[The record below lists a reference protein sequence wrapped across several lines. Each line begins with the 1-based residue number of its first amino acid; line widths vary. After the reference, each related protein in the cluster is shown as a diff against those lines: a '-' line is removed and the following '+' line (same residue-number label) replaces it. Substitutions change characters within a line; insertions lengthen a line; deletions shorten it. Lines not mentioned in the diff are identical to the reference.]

1 MAVTA
6 SSSVHEDVQFKGYDP
21 KVVRGLVAFVK
32 PYWRPLLVS
41 VFLMA
46 ITSAASVAGPYL
58 VKLAVDEGIEAGSLP
73 TLRNLVLIYLTIA
86 ILQWSAIYGR
96 VFIMSRVGQSII
108 YDVRSKLFHHLQHL
122 SISFFSHYSVGRI
135 IVRVINDVSVLREFI
150 TWAMLAI
157 ARDLFVLI
165 GIIFTMVSMNL
176 RLSLLTFSVIPLI
189 VLITWVFRN
198 RSREY
203 YRETRKAISW
213 VNSVL
218 AENINGLRVI
228 QAFSR
233 EDQNYAF
240 FRDTVNRNNLDVNLK
255 AARLAARFF
264 PSVDFLGITAMALVV
279 WLGGSAVL
287 GEQLSPGTLVAFV
300 LYINRFF
307 DPIRDLSRRF
317 DSFQST
323 MASGERIL
331 NLLNT
336 PIEVQD
342 APNAIEMPPI
352 RGEIRFQKVSFHYSD
367 DPAPVLRHI
376 DLIIPAGQTV
386 ALVGK
391 TGAGKSTFVKLVA
404 RFHDP
409 TEGCVRIDGYDLR
422 EVTQQSLRR
431 QFGIVLQD
439 PFLFSGTVREN
450 IRFGRLNASDEEVE
464 AAAKAVGADEFI
476 RQLPQ
481 GYDTPV
487 EEGGAILSVGQR
499 QLISFARALLA
510 DPRIL
515 ILDEATSS
523 VDTQTERL
531 IQTGLNRLLKGRTS
545 LIIAHRLSTITNAD
559 RILVIENGQ
568 IIEDGTHSELIQKRG
583 VYYNLYSF
591 RFVDE

>member
-6 SSSVHEDVQFKGYDP
+6 PSTIHEDVQFKGYDP
-21 KVVRGLVAFVK
+21 QVIRGLLKFVK
-32 PYWRPLLVS
+32 PYWKPLLVS
-41 VFLMA
+41 LLLMA

-58 VKLAVDEGIEAGSLP
+58 VKLAVDEGVDGRSLP
-73 TLRNLVLIYLTIA
+73 TLRNIVLLYLTIA
-86 ILQWSAIYGR
+86 TLQWSAIYGR

-108 YDVRSKLFHHLQHL
+108 FDIRSKLFHHLQRL
-122 SISFFSHYSVGRI
+122 SLSFFSHYSVGRI

-165 GIIFTMVSMNL
+165 GIVITMFSMNP

-189 VLITWVFRN
+189 ILSTRLFRK
-198 RSREY
+198 RAREY

-218 AENINGLRVI
+218 AENINGLRVV

-233 EDQNYAF
+233 QDRNYSY
-240 FRDTVNRNNLDVNLK
+240 FRDVVNRNNLDVNLK
-255 AARLAARFF
+255 AAHLAALFF
-264 PSVDFLGITAMALVV
+264 PCVDFLGITAMALVV
-279 WLGGSAVL
+279 WLGGNAVL
-287 GEQLSPGTLVAFV
+287 GEHISPGTLVAFV

-317 DSFQST
+317 DTFQST

-331 NLLNT
+331 NLLNS

-342 APNAIEMPPI
+342 APDAIEMPSI
-352 RGEIRFQKVSFHYSD
+352 RGEIRFENVSFHYSD
-367 DPAPVLRHI
+367 DPTPVLRNI
-376 DLIIPAGQTV
+376 DLKIPAGQTV

-391 TGAGKSTFVKLVA
+391 TGAGKSTLIKLVA

-409 TEGCVRIDGYDLR
+409 IQGIVRIDGYDLR
-422 EVTQQSLRR
+422 QVTQQSLRR

-439 PFLFSGTVREN
+439 PFLFSGSVREN

-481 GYDTPV
+481 RYDTPV

-510 DPRIL
+510 EPRIL

-523 VDTQTERL
+523 VDTQTERM
-531 IQTGLNRLLKGRTS
+531 IQAGLTRLLKGRTA
-545 LIIAHRLSTITNAD
+545 LIIAHRLSTIINAD
-559 RILVIENGQ
+559 RILVIENGE
-568 IIEDGTHSELIQKRG
+568 IIEDGTHDELLQKRG
-583 VYYNLYSF
+583 VYYHFYSL
-591 RFVDE
+591 RFEDE

>member
-6 SSSVHEDVQFKGYDP
+6 PSTIHEDVQFKGYDP
-21 KVVRGLVAFVK
+21 QVIRGLVKFVK
-32 PYWRPLLVS
+32 PYWKPLLVS
-41 VFLMA
+41 LLLMS

-58 VKLAVDEGIEAGSLP
+58 VKLAVDEGVDGRSLP
-73 TLRNLVLIYLTIA
+73 TLRNIVLLYLTIA
-86 ILQWSAIYGR
+86 TLQWSAIYGR

-108 YDVRSKLFHHLQHL
+108 FDIRSKLFHHLQRL
-122 SISFFSHYSVGRI
+122 SLSFFSHYSVGRI

-165 GIIFTMVSMNL
+165 GIVITMFSMNP

-189 VLITWVFRN
+189 ILSTRLFRK
-198 RSREY
+198 RAREY

-218 AENINGLRVI
+218 AENINGLRVV

-233 EDQNYAF
+233 EDINYSH
-240 FRDTVNRNNLDVNLK
+240 FRDVVNRNNLDVNLK
-255 AARLAARFF
+255 AARLAALFF
-264 PSVDFLGITAMALVV
+264 PSVDLLGITAMALVV

-287 GEQLSPGTLVAFV
+287 GEQISPGTLVAFV

-317 DSFQST
+317 DTFQST

-342 APNAIEMPPI
+342 APDAIEMPPI
-352 RGEIRFQKVSFHYSD
+352 RGEIRFENVSFHYSD
-367 DPAPVLRHI
+367 DPTPVLRNI
-376 DLIIPAGQTV
+376 DLTIPAGQTV

-391 TGAGKSTFVKLVA
+391 TGAGKSTLIKLVA

-409 TEGCVRIDGYDLR
+409 TQGIVRIDGYNLR
-422 EVTQQSLRR
+422 LVTQQSLRR

-439 PFLFSGTVREN
+439 PFLFSGSVREN

-510 DPRIL
+510 EPRIL

-523 VDTQTERL
+523 VDTQTERM
-531 IQTGLNRLLKGRTS
+531 IQAGLTRLLKGRTA

-559 RILVIENGQ
+559 RILVIENGE
-568 IIEDGTHSELIQKRG
+568 IIEDGTHEELLQKRG
-583 VYYNLYSF
+583 VYYHLYSL
-591 RFVDE
+591 RFEDE

>member
-6 SSSVHEDVQFKGYDP
+6 PSTIHEDVQFKGYDP
-21 KVVRGLVAFVK
+21 QVVHGLIAFVK
-32 PYWRPLLVS
+32 PYWKPLLISLV
-41 VFLMA
+41 LMA

-58 VKLAVDEGIEAGSLP
+58 VKLAVDEGIDARSLP
-73 TLRNLVLIYLTIA
+73 TLRNLVLLYLAIA

-96 VFIMSRVGQSII
+96 VYIMSRVGQSII
-108 YDVRSKLFHHLQHL
+108 FDIRSRLFHHLQRL
-122 SISFFSHYSVGRI
+122 SLSFFTHYSVGRI

-165 GIIFTMVSMNL
+165 GIVFTMFSMNP
-176 RLSLLTFSVIPLI
+176 RLSLLTFSVLPLI
-189 VLITWVFRN
+189 ILTTRMFRN
-198 RSREY
+198 RAREY

-218 AENINGLRVI
+218 AENINGLRVV

-233 EDQNYAF
+233 EDQNYAY
-240 FRDTVNRNNLDVNLK
+240 FRDTVNRNNLDVNIK

-264 PSVDFLGITAMALVV
+264 PAIDFLGITAMALVV

-342 APNAIEMPPI
+342 AADAIEIPPI
-352 RGEIRFQKVSFHYSD
+352 RGEIRFQNVSFHYSD
-367 DPAPVLRHI
+367 DPTPVLRNI

-391 TGAGKSTFVKLVA
+391 TGAGKSTFIKLVA

-409 TEGCVRIDGYDLR
+409 TEGVIRIDGFDLR
-422 EVTQQSLRR
+422 QVTQQSLRR

-450 IRFGRLNASDEEVE
+450 IRFSRLNASDEEVE

-523 VDTQTERL
+523 VDTQTERM
-531 IQTGLNRLLKGRTS
+531 IQAGLNRLLKGRTS

-568 IIEDGTHSELIQKRG
+568 IIEDGTHQQLLQKRG
-583 VYYNLYSF
+583 AYYTLYSM
-591 RFVDE
+591 RFEEE

>member
-1 MAVTA
+1 MAVTVP
-6 SSSVHEDVQFKGYDP
+6 STIHEDVQFKGYDP
-21 KVVRGLVAFVK
+21 QVIRGLLKFVK
-32 PYWRPLLVS
+32 PYWKPLLVS
-41 VFLMA
+41 LLLMA

-58 VKLAVDEGIEAGSLP
+58 VKLAVDEGVDGRSLP
-73 TLRNLVLIYLTIA
+73 TLRNIVLLYLIIA
-86 ILQWSAIYGR
+86 TLQWSAIYGR

-108 YDVRSKLFHHLQHL
+108 FDIRSKLFHHLQRL
-122 SISFFSHYSVGRI
+122 SLSFFSHYSVGRI

-165 GIIFTMVSMNL
+165 GIVITMFSMNP

-189 VLITWVFRN
+189 ILSTRLFRK
-198 RSREY
+198 RAREY

-218 AENINGLRVI
+218 AENINGLRVV

-233 EDQNYAF
+233 EDKNYSY
-240 FRDTVNRNNLDVNLK
+240 FRDVVNRNNLDVNLK
-255 AARLAARFF
+255 AARLAALFF

-287 GEQLSPGTLVAFV
+287 GEQISPGTLVAFV

-317 DSFQST
+317 DTFQST

-342 APNAIEMPPI
+342 APDAIEMPPI
-352 RGEIRFQKVSFHYSD
+352 RGEIRFENVSFHYSD
-367 DPAPVLRHI
+367 DPTPVLRNI
-376 DLIIPAGQTV
+376 DLKIPAGQTI

-391 TGAGKSTFVKLVA
+391 TGAGKSTLIKLVA

-409 TEGCVRIDGYDLR
+409 TQGIVRIDGYDLR
-422 EVTQQSLRR
+422 QVTQQSLRR

-439 PFLFSGTVREN
+439 PFLFSGSVREN
-450 IRFGRLNASDEEVE
+450 IRFGRLNAGDEEVE

-510 DPRIL
+510 EPRIL

-523 VDTQTERL
+523 VDTQTERM
-531 IQTGLNRLLKGRTS
+531 IQAGLTRLLKGRTA

-559 RILVIENGQ
+559 RILVIENGE
-568 IIEDGTHSELIQKRG
+568 IIEDGTHAELLQKRG
-583 VYYNLYSF
+583 VYYHLYSL